1 MTHINI
7 TKFVPINYLK
17 KDHSMIEKRR
27 LKNVIIFIQ
36 TLVRTILIINILVFI
51 LKTFKLTPST

>member
-1 MTHINI
+1 
-7 TKFVPINYLK
+7 
-17 KDHSMIEKRR
+17 MIEKRR